1 MSHFTDMKGAYQSGM
16 AGIIIPGG
24 GPGGTFV
31 PTFIELTLK
40 NKRMYS
46 VGGSFDKTFSHL
58 PAIGTIILRA
68 EAIYNFNNIM
78 VNVPDR
84 LAVIDGGGVLRT
96 NFLPFPVVG
105 PNGSIVW
112 DAFVPFPETV
122 KVDDWTYALGFDKY
136 IFTDYFISFQFVQ
149 HHLMDYQSSFINPIT
164 GKKADQNDYWCTFL
178 MQKDWLNEK
187 LWTKILNVVGRHG
200 DYWIQPQVSYLFKGK
215 YKITVQ
221 GNVYGGT
228 DDNMWTR
235 FERNDNIALRFAY
248 QF

>member
-1 MSHFTDMKGAYQSGM
+1 
-16 AGIIIPGG
+16 
-24 GPGGTFV
+24 
-31 PTFIELTLK
+31 
-40 NKRMYS
+40 
-46 VGGSFDKTFSHL
+46 
-58 PAIGTIILRA
+58 
-68 EAIYNFNNIM
+68 M

-84 LAVIDGGGVLRT
+84 MAVIDGSGVLRT
-96 NFLPFPVVG
+96 NFLPYPVIG
-105 PNGSIVW
+105 PNGSVVW
-112 DAFVPFPETV
+112 NAFDPFPETV

-136 IFTDYFISFQFVQ
+136 IFTDYFISLQFVQ

-200 DYWIQPQVSYLFKGK
+200 DYWIQPQLSYLFKGK

-221 GNVYGGT
+221 GNIYGGT
-228 DDNMWTR
+228 EDNMWSR
-235 FERNDNIALRFAY
+235 FERNDNIALRVAY